1 MMKSLSEAKLKY
13 VRFRFCPVFY
23 GLFYG
28 FVYNFI
34 VRFKYE
40 DDVSPT
46 WFFSGNLYNFVFSN
60 KKNSNSKNFAHLGFY
75 DPEVW
80 TKLLDFAAGMDF
92 DTTIISIWL
101 QLSHYGSW

>member
-1 MMKSLSEAKLKY
+1 MKSLSEAKVKY
-13 VRFRFCPVFY
+13 VKFHFCRFF

-46 WFFSGNLYNFVFSN
+46 
-60 KKNSNSKNFAHLGFY
+60 
-75 DPEVW
+75 
-80 TKLLDFAAGMDF
+80 
-92 DTTIISIWL
+92 
-101 QLSHYGSW
+101 